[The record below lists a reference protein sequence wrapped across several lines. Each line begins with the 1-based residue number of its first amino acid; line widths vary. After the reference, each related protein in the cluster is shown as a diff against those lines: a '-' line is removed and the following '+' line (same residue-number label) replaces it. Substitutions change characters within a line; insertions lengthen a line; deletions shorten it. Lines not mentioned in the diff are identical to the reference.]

1 MKTLHRYLTGQVLAT
16 LTMAVA
22 VFTFVLLVSNLLK
35 EVLALLVNHQ
45 ATLPLVAE
53 AIGLLI
59 PFVMAFALPMAML
72 TAALLVFGR
81 FSADQ
86 ELTAAR
92 ASGVSL
98 VALVTPILL
107 LSVAVSALCGW
118 FNLQIAPQCRVAY
131 KDLLF
136 RLGMEKTASFIQED
150 RFIDLPGWVVY
161 TRKRHGNHLEDVRL
175 YQMEKNRIKTSITA
189 SDGLLEADPATGKL
203 TVTLT
208 NATSVTAWD
217 RSRAS
222 ADTDELGTNA
232 PVGPPAPKLP
242 TDTEADKVKWES
254 VYNEWFSTE
263 IDLPKAGA
271 EKRKPKLSEMSFAEL
286 RTEIRERDEQGVDT
300 TPAQVQMHRQVAFSF
315 ASIGFTLIGIPLA
328 IRAHRRE
335 TTAGIA
341 IALLLVLVY
350 YSFIILAQS
359 WETRADVAPYLIVWI
374 PNFIFQ
380 AVGGVLLWR
389 ANKGF

>member
-1 MKTLHRYLTGQVLAT
+1 MRTLHRYLTGQVLAT
-16 LTMAVA
+16 LMMAVA

-53 AIGLLI
+53 AIALLI

-107 LSVAVSALCGW
+107 LSVALSALCGW

-131 KDLLF
+131 KTLLF

-150 RFIDLPGWVVY
+150 RFTDLPGWVVY
-161 TRKRHGNHLEDVRL
+161 TRKRHGNHLQDVRL

-189 SDGLLEADPATGKL
+189 SDGLLEADPASGKL
-203 TVTLT
+203 TLTLT

-217 RSRAS
+217 RGRAS
-222 ADTDELGTNA
+222 ADTNELGTNA
-232 PVGPPAPKLP
+232 PITSPPVKLS
-242 TDTEADKVKWES
+242 ADANDDRVKWES

-263 IDLPKAGA
+263 IDLPKFSA
-271 EKRKPKLSEMSFAEL
+271 ETRKPKLSEMSFSQL
-286 RTEIRERDEQGVDT
+286 RTEIREREEQGVDT
-300 TPAQVQMHRQVAFSF
+300 TPAQVQLHRQVAFSF

-359 WETRADVAPYLIVWI
+359 WETRADVAPYLIVWL